1 MNKNLSQVLAVL
13 GFLALWQL
21 LSFSGLVDEAK
32 IPGPIAV
39 AARLSSIAADGS
51 LWSSLKVSV
60 GRVALGY
67 LLACVIGIVFGVVLF
82 QYEILARSFG
92 ALVPGFLSLPAA
104 AWLPIALIWYAAE
117 PEKAIQLMILF
128 GAVFSITH
136 ATEQGMRQVNP
147 TWVRA
152 ARTMGSSGWHLSQ
165 TVLLPAALPSIVT
178 GLKQGWAFAWRA
190 LMTAELVTEGL
201 GFGNLLK
208 AGQKNRDMPMLLAM
222 IFVIMGI
229 GFLVDMLVFSPL
241 ERKLRRQ
248 YGFER

>member
-1 MNKNLSQVLAVL
+1 
-13 GFLALWQL
+13 
-21 LSFSGLVDEAK
+21 
-32 IPGPIAV
+32 
-39 AARLSSIAADGS
+39 
-51 LWSSLKVSV
+51 
-60 GRVALGY
+60 
-67 LLACVIGIVFGVVLF
+67 
-82 QYEILARSFG
+82 
-92 ALVPGFLSLPAA
+92 
-104 AWLPIALIWYAAE
+104 
-117 PEKAIQLMILF
+117 MILF

-152 ARTMGSSGWHLSQ
+152 ARTMGSSGWHLSR

-208 AGQKNRDMPMLLAM
+208 AGQKNKDMAMLLAM

-229 GFLVDMLVFSPL
+229 GFLVDMLIFSPL
-241 ERKLRRQ
+241 EGKLRRQ
-248 YGFER
+248 YGFDR